1 MTDNDAPEL
10 PSDAHEPASGATPE
24 ARSEPAPST
33 DATWAAPTPP
43 LAASDTPSKPLR
55 PLIIKLLVGI
65 LVPILV
71 LAGLAGWSIVNRQY
85 IADQIAVWNYDA
97 SPGIDS
103 YVDDS
108 SMVGR
113 GLFLFQASK
122 PRIAP
127 DTEFND
133 ICGSNEGGDGVI
145 GCYTPNNKRI
155 TLFEITDVRLGGLKD
170 AVASH
175 EMLHA
180 AWDRLGDG
188 EREHLIELLTVENKR
203 LVNDEDYQSQLSAYG
218 FASDEV
224 RYNELHSIIG
234 TEVLGISDELERY
247 YAQYFSDRDTLVK
260 NYQSANDVL
269 VQVGEEVTALSEE
282 IETLDTKI
290 NDDYKKYKDGY
301 RKLNKDV
308 DAFNARNNAYYYT
321 SQSAF
326 DRDRNALIARQK
338 KLDKLYKSILDD
350 IDLYD
355 DKVATL
361 TDLDKKAAELFS
373 SINIDAESSG
383 L

>member
-1 MTDNDAPEL
+1 MTDNETPDSTSHPEAPTAPEAAQTTAG
-10 PSDAHEPASGATPE
+10 DAGW
-24 ARSEPAPST
+24 APP
-33 DATWAAPTPP
+33 AAPVAAEVKPIGP
-43 LAASDTPSKPLR
+43 LL
-55 PLIIKLLVGI
+55 IKLLVGI
-65 LVPILV
+65 LVPILLITGAV
-71 LAGLAGWSIVNRQY
+71 GWSIVNRQY
-85 IADQIAVWNYDA
+85 ISDQLAVWNYEA

-145 GCYTPNNKRI
+145 GCYTPDNKRI
-155 TLFEITDVRLGGLKD
+155 TLFEITDIRLGGLKD

-180 AWDRLGDG
+180 AWDRLSDG
-188 EREHLIELLTVENKR
+188 EREHLTELLAAENKR
-203 LVNDEDYQSQLSAYG
+203 LVDDEQYQSQLSAYG

-247 YAQYFSDRDTLVK
+247 YSQYFSDRDTLVK
-260 NYQSANDVL
+260 NYQAANDVL

-282 IETLDTKI
+282 IEALDTKI
-290 NDDYKKYKDGY
+290 DEDYKRYKAGY

-321 SQSAF
+321 SQAAF

-355 DKVATL
+355 EKVAKL

-373 SINIDAESSG
+373 SINIDAESTG